1 MRSCHSA
8 MNSLNTMRK
17 LRSINDIRRAFVI
30 LLTCWYAVQNVVRK
44 VERQYLDI
52 AGSQP
57 APLKVNEG
65 SVETFLRRFSWV
77 RFRTR

>member
-1 MRSCHSA
+1 VWLCLCLYLCA
-8 MNSLNTMRK
+8 
-17 LRSINDIRRAFVI
+17 
-30 LLTCWYAVQNVVRK
+30 QNVVRK

-52 AGSQP
+52 AGQHP

-77 RFRTR
+77 RARAHCLLWLFDMF